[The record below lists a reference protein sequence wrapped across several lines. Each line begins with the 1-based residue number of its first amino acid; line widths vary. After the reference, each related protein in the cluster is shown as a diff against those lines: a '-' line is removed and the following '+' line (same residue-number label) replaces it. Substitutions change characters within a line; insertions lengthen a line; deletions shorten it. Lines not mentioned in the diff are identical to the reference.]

1 MSSMEMDSEEGV
13 RLSLTFHEE
22 LNEDDSSIHHNYTQ
36 TVGLPYPFLTGISE
50 TVGDEDSVDEDG
62 VSRRHSVAIGPS
74 RSESISEEPKLSDEE
89 FSRYCRGL
97 LKICPKNRILM
108 ERF

>member
-1 MSSMEMDSEEGV
+1 MEMDSEEGG
-13 RLSLTFHEE
+13 RLSMTFHEE
-22 LNEDDSSIHHNYTQ
+22 LNEDDSFRHNYTR

-50 TVGDEDSVDEDG
+50 TQGDDDSVDEEG
-62 VSRRHSVAIGPS
+62 ESRRHSVAIGPS

-108 ERF
+108 EKFL

>member
-1 MSSMEMDSEEGV
+1 MEMDPEDGV
-13 RLSLTFHEE
+13 RLSMTLHEE
-22 LNEDDSSIHHNYTQ
+22 LNEDDSFHHNYTR

-50 TVGDEDSVDEDG
+50 TMVDEDSVDEEG

-74 RSESISEEPKLSDEE
+74 RSESIAEEPKLSDEE
-89 FSRYCRGL
+89 FSSYCRGL

-108 ERF
+108 EKVL